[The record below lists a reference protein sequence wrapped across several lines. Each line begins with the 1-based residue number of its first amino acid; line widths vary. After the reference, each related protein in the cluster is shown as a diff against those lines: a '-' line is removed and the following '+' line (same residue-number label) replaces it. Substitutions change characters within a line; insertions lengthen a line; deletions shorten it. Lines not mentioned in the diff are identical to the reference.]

1 MLMAKGS
8 RTLDVV
14 AARGMQLCILQLA
27 REARSMGLIFAAAHL
42 DVAALEIADSVG
54 DVTRELSV
62 QLSVANDDTLAR
74 DGLGHNGQMGNRQEQ
89 G

>member
-1 MLMAKGS
+1 MVMARET

-27 REARSMGLIFAAAHL
+27 REARSMGLTFAAAHL
-42 DVAALEIADSVG
+42 DVAAVEIADSVG
-54 DVTRELSV
+54 DVTRDLGV
-62 QLSVANDDTLAR
+62 QLSVANDDS
-74 DGLGHNGQMGNRQEQ
+74 LGQSQTVSIRQEQ

>member
-1 MLMAKGS
+1 MTKATY
-8 RTLDVV
+8 TLDVV

-27 REARSMGLIFAAAHL
+27 REARSMGLTFAAAHL
-42 DVAALEIADSVG
+42 DVAAVEIADCVG
-54 DVTRELSV
+54 DVTRDLGV

-74 DGLGHNGQMGNRQEQ
+74 DGLGHDRQTGGRQEQ